1 MRRRPDL
8 LPELYK
14 PIYMDRRGEVPAGKQ
29 PWFGMPLFSWHRGLF
44 TGYSPIR
51 QYIDSLARFPDA
63 PRMSNAQ
70 REALDVYYG
79 ICEEERFCLKL
90 HFEPGDI
97 QFLQNHVVFHSRT
110 EYVDGP
116 SGNGWPK
123 RHLMRMWLSLPDGR
137 LLPPHMAEKWINIEV
152 GTRRARRADR
162 QGTGHPA
169 RPVHARLR
177 LAQHVCQHAGRRQDV
192 RSV

>member
-1 MRRRPDL
+1 
-8 LPELYK
+8 
-14 PIYMDRRGEVPAGKQ
+14 
-29 PWFGMPLFSWHRGLF
+29 
-44 TGYSPIR
+44 
-51 QYIDSLARFPDA
+51 
-63 PRMSNAQ
+63 MSNVQ

-116 SGNGWPK
+116 GPK

-137 LLPPHMAEKWINIEV
+137 LL
-152 GTRRARRADR
+152 RRTWRRSGSTSRSAPGAAACR
-162 QGTGHPA
+162 PTGAGRPA

-177 LAQHVCQHAGRRQDV
+177 LAAG
-192 RSV
+192 